1 MHVNWRVRLL
11 LFNTGLFMALASP
24 LVDAKSGKP
33 PPNILFMVMDD
44 VGIDQVKVF
53 EYGGADPAK
62 ILSIDVYSGS
72 QKCQPI
78 N

>member
-1 MHVNWRVRLL
+1 
-11 LFNTGLFMALASP
+11 
-24 LVDAKSGKP
+24 
-33 PPNILFMVMDD
+33 MDD

-62 ILSIDVYSGS
+62 TLTIDVYSGS
-72 QKCQPI
+72 HKCQPI

>member
-1 MHVNWRVRLL
+1 MFRSFFSILYSLGVLGAVS
-11 LFNTGLFMALASP
+11 TTTSVYAA
-24 LVDAKSGKP
+24 AKST
-33 PPNILFMVMDD
+33 PNILFIIMDD